1 MKKIIL
7 LFVAS
12 FAFSKIANAAQ
23 QFPNV
28 SGNIL
33 MQLEVD
39 RILSSNKQG
48 VEQNNAYIYSEP
60 KLSLNF
66 NHNWSVKTEWR
77 LQQNNTLTTR
87 DKDNPER
94 YRTFMNNDRNFGF
107 SEAGILIEQLKVHF
121 QNEDMEFSA
130 GKFDPTFGTAH
141 NKAKRIGVF
150 TSQFTEDYNLREK
163 IGANL
168 TALLENSKITISSFF
183 NDTTD
188 LSKSSFNDRGR
199 AQRSD
204 NIAGNT
210 GTLSSYAISMEGHNP
225 FGIKNWNYNFGY
237 RNLSVDNA
245 VDRDSE
251 KGYVVGSE
259 YLYKASNDTYLIPFI
274 EIVKINNFT
283 GESGKDALYTT
294 IAGILRYSSWT
305 ASISSLKRDI
315 NSTNNKSSSNGRQ
328 IQVSAG
334 YKFTN
339 NFTVDVSRSNIRED
353 GSKGALF
360 GVVFSY
366 FYKF

>member
-1 MKKIIL
+1 MKKITF
-7 LFVAS
+7 LFVAAFS
-12 FAFSKIANAAQ
+12 FAKIANAAE

-28 SGNIL
+28 SGSIL

-39 RILSSNKQG
+39 RVLSSKKQG

-66 NHNWSVKTEWR
+66 NRNWSVKTEWR
-77 LQQNNTLTTR
+77 LQQNDVLTTR
-87 DKDNPER
+87 DDTNPER
-94 YRTFMNNDRNFGF
+94 YRTFMSDNRSIGFG
-107 SEAGILIEQLKVHF
+107 ETGLLIEQLKVNF

-168 TALLENSKITISSFF
+168 SAILENSKITISSFF

-188 LSKSSFNDRGR
+188 LSKSALSDRGR

-204 NIAGNT
+204 KVAGNT
-210 GTLSSYAISMEGHNP
+210 GTLSSYTISMEGHNP

-237 RNLSVDNA
+237 RNLSVDNSPGRA
-245 VDRDSE
+245 AE

-259 YLYKASNDTYLIPFI
+259 YLYKAGSDTYLIPFI
-274 EIVKINNFT
+274 EIVKISNFT
-283 GESGKDALYTT
+283 GESARDALYTT
-294 IAGILRYSSWT
+294 VAGILRYSSWT

-315 NSTNNKSSSNGRQ
+315 DSAGNKTSSSGRQ
-328 IQVSAG
+328 LQVSAG

-353 GSKGALF
+353 GAKGALF
-360 GVVFSY
+360 GVMFSY